1 MEQYYRF
8 NISHT
13 KADGS
18 PLWRAEDDYYD
29 GGAYYM
35 KTLKA
40 SKVEFENRL
49 EAFKYEAQLT
59 VDSNNQ
65 YYHDGKPVSKLKVEA
80 KWPKFT
86 IVVPEEPKCL
96 GECRYGERFVVTVV
110 KDDHPLVSEYLYG
123 EEQNDD
129 EAN

>member
-29 GGAYYM
+29 GGAWYM
-35 KTLKA
+35 KTLKS
-40 SKVEFENRL
+40 SKVEFENQL
-49 EAFKYEAQLT
+49 EFFKHEAQKT
-59 VDSNNQ
+59 VDDNNEF
-65 YYHDGKPVSKLKVEA
+65 YHGGKPVSKLTVEA

-86 IVVPEEPKCL
+86 IIVPEEPKCR
-96 GECRYGERFVVTVV
+96 GEGKYGERFVVTVV

-129 EAN
+129 EVN

>member
-18 PLWRAEDDYYD
+18 PLWRAEEDYYD
-29 GGAYYM
+29 GGVFYT
-35 KTLKA
+35 KTLKSA
-40 SKVEFENRL
+40 KLEFEREVEFL
-49 EAFKYEAQLT
+49 TIEAQKEI
-59 VDSNNQ
+59 DSDNK
-65 YYHDGKPVSKLKVEA
+65 YYHNGKPVQKLTVKAE
-80 KWPKFT
+80 WPKAT

-96 GECRYGERFVVTVV
+96 GEGRYGERFVVTVV

-123 EEQNDD
+123 KDQNDD

>member
-18 PLWRAEDDYYD
+18 PLWRAEYDYYD
-29 GGAYYM
+29 GGKYYM
-35 KTLKA
+35 KTLKS
-40 SKVEFENRL
+40 SKVEFENWL
-49 EAFKYEAQLT
+49 EAFKYEAQQT

-65 YYHDGKPVSKLKVEA
+65 YYHDGKPVSKLTVES

-86 IVVPEEPKCL
+86 IIVPEEPKCL
-96 GECRYGERFVVTVV
+96 WEGKYGERFVVTVV
-110 KDDHPLVSEYLYG
+110 KDDHPLVSEYLYRN
-123 EEQNDD
+123 E
-129 EAN
+129 

>member
-18 PLWRAEDDYYD
+18 PLWRSEDDYYD
-29 GGAYYM
+29 GGAWYM
-35 KTLKA
+35 KTLKSA
-40 SKVEFENRL
+40 KIEFENRL
-49 EAFKYEAQLT
+49 ESFKYEAQKE

-65 YYHDGKPVSKLKVEA
+65 YYHDGNPVSKLTVEA

-86 IVVPEEPKCL
+86 IIVPEEPKCQ
-96 GECRYGERFVVTVV
+96 GEGKYGERFVVTVV

-123 EEQNDD
+123 EEENDD